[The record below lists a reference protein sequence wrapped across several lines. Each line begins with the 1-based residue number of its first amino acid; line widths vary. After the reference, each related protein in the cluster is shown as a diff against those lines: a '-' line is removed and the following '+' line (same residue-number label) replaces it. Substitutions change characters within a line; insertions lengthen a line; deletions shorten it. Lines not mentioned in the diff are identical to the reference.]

1 MMSLTKVS
9 LREIIKQQY
18 AYKLKAYS
26 QVFMSLVIIQVFA
39 ILFSQGGSAMMG
51 SSGGLIDLEL
61 RYYSSDVVIAFTLLW
76 GFITAILI
84 TTKAYRNDDFIFVT
98 NRLTSNLSNMLFL
111 LTASVIGAITALMSS
126 FIVKIIIVLFKSE
139 VFINGTASA
148 AGGFDLIIGFFATLL
163 YIFLVSALGYFVG
176 TLIQLSRVFAFVLP
190 VLFVGGLILDGM
202 IGQAGIVAG
211 MFTFFF
217 LEEVFIFFIVKS
229 LITAGLLFTG
239 AFILSNRMEVKS

>member
-1 MMSLTKVS
+1 MSLTKVS

-39 ILFSQGGSAMMG
+39 ILFSQGGSATMG

-61 RYYSSDVVIAFTLLW
+61 SYYSSDVVIAFTLLW

-139 VFINGTASA
+139 VFITGTASG
-148 AGGFDLIIGFFATLL
+148 AGGFDLIIGFFATVL
-163 YIFLVSALGYFVG
+163 YIFLVSALGYFAG
-176 TLIQLSRVFAFVLP
+176 TLIQLNRVFAFVLP
-190 VLFVGGLILDGM
+190 ILFVGGLILDGM
-202 IGQAGIVAG
+202 IGQAGIVAR